1 MNSNHKK
8 FICLFFLLILSQKW
22 VAAETPTAD
31 IPSRDPFILAEPETG
46 TYYWYSSGYGRV
58 EVRKSHDLKLWTERK
73 EVFTIPPDNWAKGQ
87 IWAAEVHK
95 YNGRYYL
102 FATVNSSAEIKIP
115 ELPNGWT
122 STYRAMQ
129 IFHSDSPEGPFE
141 SFSNQPHLPSNLLTL
156 DGTLWV
162 EDGVLYMVYCHEW
175 LQMVDGTMEVIQLK
189 PDLSATVG
197 QPSVLFKASEAP
209 WKPKPQSNLVTDGP
223 FLYRTKTGKLLMIW
237 SSGSAKGY
245 AVGIA
250 ESATGKITGPWTHQS
265 QLLYDNNGGHGS
277 IFKTFDNK
285 LYLVMHQPNGPR
297 GAERARFFEL
307 NDMGNTLTLGAEM

>member
-1 MNSNHKK
+1 MSLSYKK

-31 IPSRDPFILAEPETG
+31 IPGRDPFILAEPETG
-46 TYYWYSSGYGRV
+46 TYYWYFSGYGRV
-58 EVRKSHDLKLWTERK
+58 GVRKSRDLKLWTEWK
-73 EVFTIPPDNWAKGQ
+73 EVFTVPPDNWAKGQ

-102 FATVNSSAEIKIP
+102 FATVNSYAEIQISG
-115 ELPNGWT
+115 LPNGWT

-129 IFHSDSPEGPFE
+129 IFHSDSPEGPFK

-162 EDGVLYMVYCHEW
+162 EDGIPYMVYCHEW

-197 QPSVLFKASEAP
+197 QSSVLFKASEAP
-209 WKPKPQSNLVTDGP
+209 WKPKSQSNYVTDGP

-250 ESATGKITGPWTHQS
+250 ESATGKITGQWTHQS
-265 QLLYDNNGGHGS
+265 QLLYDDNGGHGS
-277 IFKTFDNK
+277 IFNTFDNK
-285 LYLVMHQPNGPR
+285 LYLIIHQPNDPR